1 MGDACERRLVSN
13 SNGNR
18 RVAPTTLVGAVLIV
32 VGILFFIGQLLGIDL
47 GRFAWPFFVIV
58 PGILLFFL
66 ALAREGQTG
75 ERLAMGGSAVT
86 MVGTILLVQNT
97 FDYFQS
103 WAYAWALVVPTSV
116 GVGQIIYGSIKNLEA
131 MRATGIRWAVI
142 GIIIFLVFVVFF
154 ELVIGFSG
162 GGIGLGGLG
171 WAVLLIVLGVLLL
184 VGKYV
189 LDRLRP

>member
-1 MGDACERRLVSN
+1 
-13 SNGNR
+13 
-18 RVAPTTLVGAVLIV
+18 VGVLF
-32 VGILFFIGQLLGIDL
+32 LIGQLVGIDL

-75 ERLAMGGSAVT
+75 ERLAMVGSSVT
-86 MVGTILLVQNT
+86 MVGAILLLQNT

-103 WAYAWALVVPTSV
+103 WAYAWALVFPTSV
-116 GVGQIIYGSIKNLEA
+116 GVGQIIYGSTKNLEGI
-131 MRATGIRWAVI
+131 RATGVRRAVI
-142 GIIIFLVFVVFF
+142 GIVIFLVLAVFF

-162 GGIGLGGLG
+162 HGIGLGGLG
-171 WAVLLIVLGVLLL
+171 WAVVLIAAGVSLV

>member
-1 MGDACERRLVSN
+1 MSN

-32 VGILFFIGQLLGIDL
+32 VGILFFIGQLLEIDL

-66 ALAREGQTG
+66 ALAGGGQAG

-116 GVGQIIYGSIKNLEA
+116 GVGQIIYGSIKNLED
-131 MRATGIRWAVI
+131 MRATGIRRAII

-162 GGIGLGGLG
+162 GGIGVGGLG
-171 WAVLLIVLGVLLL
+171 WAVLLIVLGVLLV

>member
-1 MGDACERRLVSN
+1 MSN

-32 VGILFFIGQLLGIDL
+32 VGILFLIGQLLGIDL

-66 ALAREGQTG
+66 ALARGGQAG

-103 WAYAWALVVPTSV
+103 WAYAWALVIPTSI
-116 GVGQIIYGSIKNLEA
+116 GVGQILYSSIKDQEDMLG
-131 MRATGIRWAVI
+131 TGIRLAVA
-142 GIIIFLVFVVFF
+142 GIIIFVGFAISF
-154 ELVIGFSG
+154 ELIIGFSG
-162 GGIGLGGLG
+162 HGIDLGRFGLPAMLIVVGIF
-171 WAVLLIVLGVLLL
+171 VLL
-184 VGKYV
+184 GKY
-189 LDRLRP
+189 LFDRLRP